1 MESIDLYEAIRQ
13 MRILTQEGR
22 TFSLVHG
29 TYNRDTCRSEGQ
41 RLVRKA
47 RLRPQ
52 AKSDE
57 VANSDHKLFYFDVD
71 EQQPRNCWQ
80 VLILYFNGLKV
91 DLN

>member
-22 TFSLVHG
+22 SFSLVHA
-29 TYNRDTCRSEGQ
+29 TYNRDTCRSDGK

-47 RLRPQ
+47 HLRPQ
-52 AKSDE
+52 ARGE
-57 VANSDHKLFYFDVD
+57 EIANAGHKLFYYDID
-71 EQQPRNCWQ
+71 ERQPRNCWQ
-80 VLILYFNGLKV
+80 VLVLYFNGLKV